1 MSRTAVIFS
10 KRAKIKFISPFQ
22 AVVRLSA
29 MLFLTEGR
37 EFDKD
42 QHLILTIQ
50 QKTLLTYYVLLL
62 VRSLQEL
69 YEQKTSQLGNRGN

>member
-1 MSRTAVIFS
+1 MPRTEVILS
-10 KRAKIKFISPFQ
+10 NRAKIRFLSPFQ

-29 MLFLTEGR
+29 MLFLTEGQ

-42 QHLILTIQ
+42 QRLILTIQ
-50 QKTLLTYYVLLL
+50 WKTLLTYYVLLL
-62 VRSLQEL
+62 VCSLQEL